1 MNKSL
6 YSKLVVIILALILA
20 LMTVVGAFLLRGV
33 QSFYLSEFYVQMRSV
48 FSNVQMVDALR
59 SAADGEDAAAG
70 MDEILSAYSGAL
82 GINSGTRS
90 YYILGGVTGEYLA
103 GSEGAQSV
111 LKTAN
116 ILTAIAGSEGYASS
130 VGADFMDVALPISG
144 ESGSYIIYIIDN
156 KSTVR
161 SLNDELFKIIIEAM
175 GIGILISALLGM
187 LLAKALITPIQNLTR
202 AAEKVA
208 DGDFSERPES
218 FAADEIGTLT
228 NTFND
233 MADQLKSN
241 IGEMQKSEKMRKEFV
256 ANVSHELRTPITS
269 IRTYAETLQESGE
282 GMDGDMINHFLDV
295 IVNESDRIS
304 KIVQDL
310 LILSR
315 FDAGNYSLDHSEF
328 SFEKSVRD
336 VYNAQK
342 LEAQRRGH
350 EFLVDIKGQ
359 PCPVFGDRLRIE
371 QVLTNMISNA
381 IKYTPDGGRI
391 KVVAGQRNGIVWCK
405 VRDNGIG
412 IPEEDWEHV
421 FERFYRVDKA
431 RSRESG
437 GTGLGLSI
445 AYEIVQRHGGD
456 LKLTGRKG
464 GGTEI
469 MLTLPVD
476 KAEAAR
482 G

>member
-6 YSKLVVIILALILA
+6 YTKLVVIILALILA

-33 QSFYLSEFYVQMRSV
+33 QSFYLSEFYSQMRSV

-59 SAADGEDAAAG
+59 AAADGEDAAAG

-90 YYILGGVTGEYLA
+90 YYILSGEVGDYLA
-103 GSEGAQSV
+103 GSDTSRAVS
-111 LKTAN
+111 KTTN

-130 VGADFMDVALPISG
+130 LGADFMDVALPISG
-144 ESGSYIIYIIDN
+144 EGGSYIIYILDN

-161 SLNDELFKIIIEAM
+161 NLNDELFRIIIEAM

-208 DGDFSERPES
+208 GGDFSSRPES
-218 FAADEIGTLT
+218 FATDEIGTLT

-233 MADQLKSN
+233 MAGQLKRN

-282 GMDGDMINHFLDV
+282 GMDKETTNHFLDV

-310 LILSR
+310 LILSK
-315 FDAGNYSLDHSEF
+315 FDAGNYSLENSEF
-328 SFEKSVRD
+328 SFEKSVQD
-336 VYNAQK
+336 VYNAQR
-342 LEAQRRGH
+342 LSAQRRGH
-350 EFLVDIKGQ
+350 EFSVDIKGAL
-359 PCPVFGDRLRIE
+359 PLVLGDRLRIE

-381 IKYTPDGGRI
+381 IKYAPDGGKI
-391 KVVAGQRNGIVWCK
+391 KVTAGSRGGIVWCK

-412 IPEEDWEHV
+412 IPEEDFEHV

-456 LKLTGRKG
+456 LRITGKKG
-464 GGTEI
+464 TGTEI
-469 MLTLPVD
+469 SLSLPVD
-476 KAEAAR
+476 KD
-482 G
+482 